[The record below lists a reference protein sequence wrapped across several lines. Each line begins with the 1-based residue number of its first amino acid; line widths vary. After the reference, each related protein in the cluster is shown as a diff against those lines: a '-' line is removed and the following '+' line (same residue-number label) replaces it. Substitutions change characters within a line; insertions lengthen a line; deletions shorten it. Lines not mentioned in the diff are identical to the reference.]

1 MYYKEALLARACH
14 KLNNVDFIMVAPQEL
29 YETSC
34 DPKTKRFTVIRRGND
49 RKSNVLK
56 AVIKKMEDE
65 NIPHVKIVDKKLTV
79 INYTP
84 TSLYTARTLAR
95 SQQSH

>member
-1 MYYKEALLARACH
+1 
-14 KLNNVDFIMVAPQEL
+14 MVAPEEL
-29 YETSC
+29 HETSC
-34 DPKTKRFTVIRRGND
+34 DPKTKRFTVIRRVKD

-56 AVIKKMEDE
+56 DE

-79 INYTP
+79 INYAP

-95 SQQSH
+95 SQQSHQFVRESETKVIRRQKQRKKQTKKMRKE